1 MSIFPDDLIPS
12 DEVAREL
19 GLKTQT
25 LMAWRTMGRGPH
37 FHKVGRRVM
46 YSKADIAAWLQ
57 AQRRQPKASPHAMN
71 AA

>member
-1 MSIFPDDLIPS
+1 MSIFPDDLITS
-12 DEVAREL
+12 DEFAREL
-19 GLKTQT
+19 GLRNQT

-46 YSKADIAAWLQ
+46 YSRKDIAAWLET
-57 AQRRQPKASPHAMN
+57 QRRQPKASPHAMK